1 MVLQGTLW
9 MDNGSF
15 VKSYHLSFRACPR
28 IQYVAGSGIHFVSK
42 QRHWIPAFAGM
53 TALRTYDSCCHSGLD
68 PESSDVCL
76 PYMISSSRKRKS
88 CIIKFLMSISPPIDI
103 SYAFSGLNSAFGKEE
118 PGAIFKIVIRISQQ
132 GMPSVFIGKERV

>member
-15 VKSYHLSFRACPR
+15 VTSIICHSGLAPAFRMGQAPES
-28 IQYVAGSGIHFVSK
+28 IVSK
-42 QRHWIPAFAGM
+42 HRHWIPAFAGM